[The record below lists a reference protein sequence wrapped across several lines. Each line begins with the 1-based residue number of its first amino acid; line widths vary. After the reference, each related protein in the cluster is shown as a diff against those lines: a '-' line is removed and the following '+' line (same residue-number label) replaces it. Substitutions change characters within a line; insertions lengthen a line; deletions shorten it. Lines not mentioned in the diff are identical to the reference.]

1 MKIWQVDFYR
11 RPLQD
16 AQGNPIWELVACE
29 PIRDAQAF
37 AAQAYCPQ
45 PGVSADWLAQALQSF
60 ATAAGGLPQQIQLFR
75 PQCLSLLETA
85 CLPLSIAIEPSRDLP
100 ALKLLL
106 HERAAQYPTLPNY
119 SPPPLG
125 QPYQPTAIDQPPPL
139 PLPENL
145 WGERW
150 QFAALPASELI
161 PAFQNRPIPVLE
173 MPASRLP
180 LTLKLPSDLPIP
192 GVIIEA
198 GRRAMPLTR
207 WLQQVK
213 PYALSAMSGEPD
225 GLILAAGLVDRWVLT
240 TFSDPEVN
248 AAGRSFQSRQQAAL
262 GLHFLL
268 VQPDSSGMTYS
279 GFWLLR
285 AGLIE

>member
-16 AQGNPIWELVACE
+16 AEGHPVWELVACE
-29 PIRDAQAF
+29 PDDSPAF

-45 PGVSADWLAQALQSF
+45 SEVSADWLTQALQVF
-60 ATAAGGLPQQIQLFR
+60 AAEAGGLPQQIQIFR

-85 CLPLSIAIEPSRDLP
+85 CLPLQITVEPNRDLP
-100 ALKLLL
+100 ELKQILQ
-106 HERAAQYPTLPNY
+106 ERAAQYPALPNY
-119 SPPPLG
+119 SLPPLG
-125 QPYQPTAIDQPPPL
+125 QPYSPTALDQPPPL

-173 MPASRLP
+173 MPASRSP
-180 LTLKLPSDLPIP
+180 LALKLPSDLPIP

-198 GRRAMPLTR
+198 GRRAMTLTR
-207 WLQQVK
+207 WLQQTK
-213 PYALSAMSGEPD
+213 PYALSAMAGEPD
-225 GLILAAGLVDRWVLT
+225 GLILEAGLVDRWVLT
-240 TFSDPEVN
+240 TFSDPEVSD
-248 AAGRSFQSRQQAAL
+248 AGRSFQSRQQAAL

-268 VQPDSSGMTYS
+268 VQPDDSGMTYS

-285 AGLIE
+285 AEPT